1 MLAFS
6 LHMASGDYALD
17 FVITLQMFY
26 QLNHLLSPQ
35 IIFFFEKLSPANYV
49 ASGQGS
55 GAGSNLQS
63 SDLKPQE
70 LGTCTHT
77 PHPLIT
83 VSESI

>member
-1 MLAFS
+1 MLAFIP
-6 LHMASGDYALD
+6 HMASGDYALD
-17 FVITLQMFY
+17 FVITQQMFY

-70 LGTCTHT
+70 LGPCTHT